1 MTTTVA
7 APAPV
12 SADPVARH
20 RGILALRLPDEWGL
34 TDECLEHLCQ
44 LNPEWKLERGHFG
57 ELVVSMGSG
66 GPSWIVTSELL
77 LALGPWAKQQGGFA
91 GGADAS
97 FNVIDPHG
105 GEPMRNPDLC
115 WISESQF
122 EQLGGAV
129 PWRGFWPVCPAFVIE
144 VRSPGDNL
152 RPQQGRMIDWLRFG
166 AQLGWLVDPQ
176 NRDVWIYRPEQEPE
190 RLDRP
195 ALVEGESPID
205 GFSFDFEPIWAL
217 VDRAE
222 AAASDEAAKTT

>member
-1 MTTTVA
+1 MTTTVV

-12 SADPVARH
+12 SAEPAPQH
-20 RGILALRLPDEWGL
+20 RGILALRLPDEWEL
-34 TDECLEHLCQ
+34 TDEQLEHLCQ

-66 GPSWIVTSELL
+66 GPSWVITLELAAAL
-77 LALGPWAKQQGGFA
+77 LVWAKTKGGIV

-97 FNVIDPHG
+97 FNVVDPHG
-105 GEPMRNPDLC
+105 GAPMRNPDVC
-115 WISESQF
+115 WLGD
-122 EQLGGAV
+122 EQLDEIGGAI

-144 VRSPGDNL
+144 VRSPNDNL

-190 RLDRP
+190 WLDRP
-195 ALVEGESPID
+195 SAVEGEAPID

-217 VDRAE
+217 VDQAE
-222 AAASDEAAKTT
+222 AAAADEAAQAK